1 MTPDGKI
8 LVYQAIGGIYS
19 FDLDTKSQV
28 LLSVESSEP
37 RISPDSRMIAFSV
50 ISSESQDNELFV
62 MNFDGS
68 GKTDITSKMD
78 TAADH
83 QHNIY
88 PSWSPDGKYIVFHS
102 DNAKDSSTSG
112 DIWRV
117 ELSDTTSEDS
127 SATGGTM
134 LFLQVGANVGQNM
147 KIVLTD
153 ARTTALGIAGI
164 SVVTREQADQAI
176 SLLDQAIQKIS
187 SERSKYGSYQNALEH
202 VGNNVANY
210 RENILAAAESRIRD
224 ADMSKE
230 ITELTA
236 HQILLQS
243 SQTMTVQENQMTQGI
258 LELLK

>member
-1 MTPDGKI
+1 
-8 LVYQAIGGIYS
+8 
-19 FDLDTKSQV
+19 
-28 LLSVESSEP
+28 
-37 RISPDSRMIAFSV
+37 
-50 ISSESQDNELFV
+50 
-62 MNFDGS
+62 
-68 GKTDITSKMD
+68 MD